1 MKTHPSVQTLGFFD
15 VELRVQWLEA
25 KGSPV
30 SPLDGVINERILP
43 ALQWAAVPQ
52 GKAGAAIGLIN
63 LIYNLARSEQT
74 RLLPRGQVVRL
85 KLLLSEP

>member
-1 MKTHPSVQTLGFFD
+1 M
-15 VELRVQWLEA
+15 ELRVQWLEA

-63 LIYNLARSEQT
+63 LIYPDTAGAHYESRFRIGTVTDRRLTSED
-74 RLLPRGQVVRL
+74 
-85 KLLLSEP
+85 